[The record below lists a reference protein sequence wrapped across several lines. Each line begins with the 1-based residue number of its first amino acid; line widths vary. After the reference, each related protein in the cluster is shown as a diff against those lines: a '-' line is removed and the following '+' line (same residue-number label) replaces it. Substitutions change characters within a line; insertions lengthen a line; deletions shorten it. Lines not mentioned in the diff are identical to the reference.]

1 MVYSFE
7 GTVNTDWDC
16 FTLGVIERE
25 MTQSRRKILW
35 LLDQFEKEIG
45 SSQISPLVVLYYMLI
60 V

>member
-35 LLDQFEKEIG
+35 LLDQFEKEMG
-45 SSQISPLVVLYYMLI
+45 SSSQRLLYDKVI
-60 V
+60 VKRS